1 MNINKS
7 FVTPFIVLIG
17 IIIFAYFYFQY
28 NVREN
33 VPGENKFR
41 LANKYLEDG
50 NNDEALVTFDRVLSQ
65 YPEYKEAH
73 MGRAITLMQLGR
85 HDESGAA
92 FDMAISLDEKFAAA
106 YANRGILNDR
116 TGRFKDAVK
125 DYRKAVE
132 LDPELAEGPGW
143 IWRFLRNIYD
153 KPPSITDRADYIEA
167 ELKKPAGERL
177 LMVPEIDAEQRMYK
191 K

>member
-41 LANKYLEDG
+41 LANHHLEEG
-50 NNDEALVTFDRVLSQ
+50 ENDEALGTFNEVLSQ
-65 YPEYKEAH
+65 YPEYKDAH
-73 MGRAITLMQLGR
+73 LGRAITLMQMGSF
-85 HDESGAA
+85 DESGAA
-92 FDMAISLDEKFAAA
+92 FDRAISLDEKFAAA

-116 TGRFKDAVK
+116 AGRFEDAVS
-125 DYRKAVE
+125 DYRKAIE
-132 LDPELAEGPGW
+132 LDPELVEGPGW
-143 IWRFLRNIYD
+143 IWRFLRNIPD
-153 KPPSITDRADYIEA
+153 KPPSIADRADYIEA
-167 ELKKPAGERL
+167 ELKKPEGERL
-177 LMVPEIDAEQRMYK
+177 LRVSELDAQQRMYK

>member
-1 MNINKS
+1 MNKNL
-7 FVTPFIVLIG
+7 VTPFIVLTG

-50 NNDEALVTFDRVLSQ
+50 ENKEALGTFDEVLSQ

-73 MGRAITLMQLGR
+73 LGRAITLMQMSR
-85 HDESGAA
+85 FDESGAA
-92 FDMAISLDEKFAAA
+92 FDKAVFLDEKFAAA

-116 TGRFKDAVK
+116 TGRFKDAVS
-125 DYRKAVE
+125 DYRKAIE

-143 IWRFLRNIYD
+143 IWRFLRNIPD
-153 KPPSITDRADYIEA
+153 KPPSIADRADYIDA
-167 ELKKPAGERL
+167 ELKKPEGERL
-177 LMVPEIDAEQRMYK
+177 LSVPELDAQQRMYK